1 MVWQKHQ
8 KDEMVDLISKSI
20 IVLCP
25 TLNKL
30 LGQPLPPFPPLK
42 KKKEGDSTHLSC
54 PMRFEFQESDLRGK
68 GRRKE
73 EMTDRQTLVK
83 QSWGRV
89 GHEHCDGEAG
99 ARQQPRTSVCLLC
112 TAQGER

>member
-1 MVWQKHQ
+1 MSNIKQATWPAFTS
-8 KDEMVDLISKSI
+8 ISSSE
-20 IVLCP
+20 
-25 TLNKL
+25 
-30 LGQPLPPFPPLK
+30 K

-112 TAQGER
+112 TA